1 MEFTEF
7 KGLIQAH
14 FKKITEG
21 VSNIFTVDVDKDE
34 FWNIYLDSF
43 LAGTNNERWWCL

>member
-7 KGLIQAH
+7 KGLIQTH

-21 VSNIFTVDVDKDE
+21 VSNIFTVDVDIDELKDMLE
-34 FWNIYLDSF
+34 SLK
-43 LAGTNNERWWCL
+43 

>member
-21 VSNIFTVDVDKDE
+21 VANIFTVDIDIDELKDMLE
-34 FWNIYLDSF
+34 SLK
-43 LAGTNNERWWCL
+43 

>member
-14 FKKITEG
+14 FKKMKGGGAYEP
-21 VSNIFTVDVDKDE
+21 FR
-34 FWNIYLDSF
+34 
-43 LAGTNNERWWCL
+43 ATNKR